1 MIGFLQLSIL
11 GVYVAVYAS
20 SSELLRFHGFL
31 FLIIGNIGSIIAYEK
46 LKERIE
52 KLERQK
58 SKKNDIIKEVA
69 ANE

>member
-1 MIGFLQLSIL
+1 MVAFLQLSIL
-11 GVYVAVYAS
+11 GVYVAVYAGN
-20 SSELLRFHGFL
+20 SELLRFHGFL

-69 ANE
+69 AHE